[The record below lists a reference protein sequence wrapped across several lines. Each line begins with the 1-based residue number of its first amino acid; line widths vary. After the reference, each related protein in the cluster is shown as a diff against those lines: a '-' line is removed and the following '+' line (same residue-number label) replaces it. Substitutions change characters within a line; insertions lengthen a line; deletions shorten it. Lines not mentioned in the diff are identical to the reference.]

1 MQLES
6 SEGLDSTSTYPKW
19 NLTFHFSRETNK
31 PNFVVIH
38 SNKRYNRLYIYSL
51 RFPTA
56 GV

>member
-19 NLTFHFSRETNK
+19 NLTFHFSEELLLL
-31 PNFVVIH
+31 
-38 SNKRYNRLYIYSL
+38 YNACIL
-51 RFPTA
+51 FPDMLKLMSEIEK

>member
-19 NLTFHFSRETNK
+19 NLTFHFSAGKTSTTV
-31 PNFVVIH
+31 FVKFFGIL
-38 SNKRYNRLYIYSL
+38 YNGKKTYIK
-51 RFPTA
+51 